1 MATQHDGLS
10 LLRDVDVTLSVELG
24 RASMKLRE
32 ILALSLESVIAL
44 DRLVDEPLDVFVNGK
59 AIAKAEIVAENGRF
73 SMRIIELLGQGDART
88 EEAA

>member
-1 MATQHDGLS
+1 MATPHDGLS

-24 RASMKLRE
+24 RASMKLRDV
-32 ILALSLESVIAL
+32 LTLSVESVIAL

-73 SMRIIELLGQGDART
+73 AMRIVELLGQGQPV